1 MSVTELS
8 NLPILVAC
16 HKSKANGVCG
26 RIHVRVIPHDVLLR
40 RRHNSNYAE
49 RAENLREYID
59 SLAAAVA
66 GDRQEIDRALEC
78 YPRQHG
84 TFKRESTTLTEL
96 DHTINNEVYGTRV
109 VIWRGRKTNFRRL
122 GLLCNNWEAVEALLI
137 LLHYSSIEL
146 KFRTECMAC
155 GKMMESRRPSARKT
169 CSGTCRK
176 RLSRT
181 RSAKLQLR

>member
-1 MSVTELS
+1 
-8 NLPILVAC
+8 
-16 HKSKANGVCG
+16 
-26 RIHVRVIPHDVLLR
+26 VRVIPHDVLQNVSR
-40 RRHNSNYAE
+40 DSDYAE
-49 RAENLREYID
+49 RAKILKEYIN
-59 SLAAAVA
+59 SLAIAAA
-66 GDRQEIDRALEC
+66 GDREEIDRALES
-78 YPRQHG
+78 YPRKYG

-122 GLLCNNWEAVEALLI
+122 GLLWNNWEAVEALLI

-146 KFRTECMAC
+146 KFRTGCMAC

-181 RSAKLQLR
+181 RSAKLQSR